1 MEVIYVDRYF
11 LLNALIDYLL
21 CLLSAR
27 VCGLVL
33 RRRRYW
39 LAALL
44 GASYAVLALLPGFS
58 LLSGPLGKL
67 GCAAGMAA
75 IAYGGEVKALR
86 CGAVFLC
93 VSAAF
98 GGALWALSLAGGRP
112 VFDAR
117 VLILSFALCYA
128 GLELLFRGRAKLPDR
143 PRAEIRMA
151 LGGRESR
158 FMALVDTG
166 NCLSDP
172 ATGASVMLACP
183 HALAPLFPGTDL
195 GADPVTLAALPGLAG
210 RFRLLPFSAVGGR
223 GLLPVFRPEQLS
235 VGGEARRDLLVAVSA
250 AAQGDGFEGIIAS

>member
-11 LLNALIDYLL
+11 LLNLLIDYLL

-27 VCGLVL
+27 VCGLLL

-39 LAALL
+39 LAAML
-44 GASYAVLALLPGFS
+44 GAGYAVLTLLPGFS
-58 LLSGPLGKL
+58 RLADAAGKI
-67 GCAAGMAA
+67 GCGVGMAA
-75 IAYGGEVKALR
+75 VAYGGEAKALR

-98 GGALWALSLAGGRP
+98 GGMLWALSLAGGRP

-128 GLELLFRGRAKLPDR
+128 GLELLFRGRAKLPER
-143 PRAEIRMA
+143 PRAEIRVS

-172 ATGASVMLACP
+172 STGASVMLACP

-195 GADPVTLAALPGLAG
+195 GADPVTLASLPSLAG

-223 GLLPVFRPEQLS
+223 GLLPVFRPERLS
-235 VGGEARRDLLVAVSA
+235 VGGKERRDLLVAVSA
-250 AAQGDGFEGIIAS
+250 AAQGDGFEGIL